1 MFLNPLEFEFT
12 AHLET
17 NWKLIQE
24 EYLELS
30 QTVFDPWIQR
40 DLHNDGWGVY
50 GLIVLGEKV
59 ESACK
64 QCPHTIEVLD
74 QIPGIN
80 LAGFSRLAPHTH
92 VQPHTGWAI
101 SSNRFHLGLVI
112 PPACNLRVANEVR
125 EWQEGKCL
133 VFDDTVEH
141 EAWNNSDEVRAVL
154 LIDILRPGIQEV
166 ADVMSEEILEYAG
179 QLLQR

>member
-1 MFLNPLEFEFT
+1 MFLDPLEFEFT
-12 AHLET
+12 AHLEA
-17 NWKLIQE
+17 NWKLIQR

-30 QTVFDPWIQR
+30 QTAFDPWIQR

-59 ESACK
+59 ENACK
-64 QCPHTIEVLD
+64 QCPNTIEVLK

-92 VQPHTGWAI
+92 VQPHIGWAS
-101 SSNRFHLGLVI
+101 SSNRFHLGLVV
-112 PPACNLRVANEVR
+112 PPSCQLRVASEVR
-125 EWQEGKCL
+125 GWQEGKCL

-154 LIDILRPGIQEV
+154 LLDILRPGIEEV
-166 ADVMSEEILEYAG
+166 ADIMSEEVLQYAA
-179 QLLQR
+179 QVLQH